1 MSIESIVT
9 NSLGFFGK
17 LPQFP
22 DFIKYRAGAE
32 EFILFDDWLQK
43 GIASAKS
50 KLGNSWKDLY
60 SNSNNFEFFF
70 PTKRNDSIISGV
82 LFPSEDKSGRQYP
95 FIIFSILQNNPF
107 SPNQAG
113 SLPLVLNS
121 FYYRAKQL
129 FNNVSES
136 TDLNQILSEFNKTE
150 FRLNPVLA
158 AETIFNEYLEST
170 SAKEFISRTRFDNI
184 NNNVYEQTE
193 NNSIAINFRTDDD
206 NNNFD
211 TGFIIHLYTI
221 LFGQTKI
228 FPYIFKT
235 LTADSIVELF
245 LYFNQPEPTEYV
257 KLINSWKSTINVF
270 NPLFDKIN
278 INISLREF
286 LNNQNPNLI

>member
-1 MSIESIVT
+1 MSNESIVT

-22 DFIKYRAGAE
+22 DFIKYRAVAE

-50 KLGNSWKDLY
+50 KFGNSWKNLY

-70 PTKRNDSIISGV
+70 PTKQNDNIISGI

-95 FIIFSILQNNPF
+95 FIIFSILQNNFF

-121 FYYRAKQL
+121 FFYRAKQL

-136 TDLNQILSEFNKTE
+136 TDLNQILSEFNKSE

-170 SAKEFISRTRFDNI
+170 SVKEFISRTRFDNI

-211 TGFIIHLYTI
+211 TGFIIYLYTI

-257 KLINSWKSTINVF
+257 KLINSRKTTINVF
-270 NPLFDKIN
+270 KPLMDVDN

-286 LNNQNPNLI
+286 LNNQKANSI